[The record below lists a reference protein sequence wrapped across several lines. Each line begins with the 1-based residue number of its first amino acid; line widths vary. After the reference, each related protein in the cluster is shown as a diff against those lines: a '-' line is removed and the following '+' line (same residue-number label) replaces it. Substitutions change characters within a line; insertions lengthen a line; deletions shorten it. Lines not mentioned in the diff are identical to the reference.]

1 MSRGLPAKGAHSTG
15 KSIFIFGFDFAEM
28 FGHKV
33 SSAVCSTPRRQL
45 CDRFVNKGYTF
56 RENLRSRMHTAE
68 VCNIPLRQ
76 TAHRGVKI
84 EIFSC
89 LWLLLKGQSIENLLG
104 VKEKIWN
111 IKCWF
116 TKNIFVFAVWTWVWA
131 STQSP
136 IVLQYF
142 LYFVINNTFLFSCQ
156 KITNFSS
163 IKCCASDWYALWDQ

>member
-15 KSIFIFGFDFAEM
+15 KTIFKFGFDFAEM

-84 EIFSC
+84 EIFTC

-104 VKEKIWN
+104 VITSNTDERKDLKYKMLVYKEYFCLCGLN
-111 IKCWF
+111 LMLSQPSVPNCS
-116 TKNIFVFAVWTWVWA
+116 TVFPLW
-131 STQSP
+131 SQKLKPSF
-136 IVLQYF
+136 VLQH
-142 LYFVINNTFLFSCQ
+142 
-156 KITNFSS
+156 
-163 IKCCASDWYALWDQ
+163 

>member
-1 MSRGLPAKGAHSTG
+1 MSRGLSVHTVPTFSAKGAHSTG
-15 KSIFIFGFDFAEM
+15 KSIFEFGFDFAEM

-84 EIFSC
+84 EIFTC

-104 VKEKIWN
+104 ATTSNTDERKDLKYKMLVYKEYFCLCGLN
-111 IKCWF
+111 LSLSQHSVPNCS
-116 TKNIFVFAVWTWVWA
+116 TVF
-131 STQSP
+131 P
-136 IVLQYF
+136 
-142 LYFVINNTFLFSCQ
+142 LFCY
-156 KITNFSS
+156 K
-163 IKCCASDWYALWDQ
+163 